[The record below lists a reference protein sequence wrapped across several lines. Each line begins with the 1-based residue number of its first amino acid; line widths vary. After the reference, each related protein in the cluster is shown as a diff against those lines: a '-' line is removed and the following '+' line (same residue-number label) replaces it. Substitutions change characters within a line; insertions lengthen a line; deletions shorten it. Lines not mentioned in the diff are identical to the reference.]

1 MPSRVEF
8 GVSASAKMALF
19 KMYSIRA
26 DQAFAQILILL
37 LNLDIDEG
45 QVREIRRI
53 LAEVRQG
60 GYREGWDACHA
71 ETPWSG

>member
-1 MPSRVEF
+1 MNELTP
-8 GVSASAKMALF
+8 
-19 KMYSIRA
+19 

-37 LNLDIDEG
+37 LSLDVDEG

-60 GYREGWDACHA
+60 GYAQGVRSSFELSGQAAA
-71 ETPWSG
+71 ERTRVRA